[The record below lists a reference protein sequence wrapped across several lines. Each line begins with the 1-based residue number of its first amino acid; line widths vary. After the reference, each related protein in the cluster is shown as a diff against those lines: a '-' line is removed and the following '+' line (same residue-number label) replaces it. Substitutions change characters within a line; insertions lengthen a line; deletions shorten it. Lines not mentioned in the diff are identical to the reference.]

1 MNIGEASRA
10 SGVSQRMIRHYEQI
24 KLIPEPV
31 RRDSGYRDYA
41 PSDIHRL
48 LFIANARDLGFSVPE
63 IKELLDLWANRER
76 ASSEVKSL
84 AQRHIADL
92 NAKISQLET
101 MRNTLRELASNCQ
114 GDDRPDCPIL
124 QGLAQGLAGDP
135 SCPAHS
141 GE

>member
-1 MNIGEASRA
+1 MNIGEASKA

-24 KLIPEPV
+24 SLIPEPA

-41 PSDIHRL
+41 PSDVHRL
-48 LFIANARDLGFSVPE
+48 HFIANARDLGFSVPE
-63 IKELLDLWANRER
+63 IKELLDLWGDRER

-101 MRNTLRELASNCQ
+101 MRNTLRDLASNCH
-114 GDDRPDCPIL
+114 GDGRPDCPIL
-124 QGLAQGLAGDP
+124 QGLAGDQ
-135 SCPAHS
+135 SCGAHS
-141 GE
+141 PE